1 VDMGKRAASSSEDCA
16 PGIALG
22 AVGNVGRLGLS
33 CSLAK
38 AEVCYSQGARTILIF
53 DVMQSQLSESPLVLK
68 CQRVFRLVVPTPL
81 VPTPHQ
87 RTLVLM
93 LLCRPHFI
101 STHAY
106 PPTMLI

>member
-1 VDMGKRAASSSEDCA
+1 MGKRAASSSEDCA

-53 DVMQSQLSESPLVLK
+53 DAMQSQLSESSTCVE
-68 CQRVFRLVVPTPL
+68 VSTRLSTCCSHA
-81 VPTPHQ
+81 TRSHA
-87 RTLVLM
+87 T
-93 LLCRPHFI
+93 
-101 STHAY
+101 STHSRSHAAVSSSFY
-106 PPTMLI
+106 